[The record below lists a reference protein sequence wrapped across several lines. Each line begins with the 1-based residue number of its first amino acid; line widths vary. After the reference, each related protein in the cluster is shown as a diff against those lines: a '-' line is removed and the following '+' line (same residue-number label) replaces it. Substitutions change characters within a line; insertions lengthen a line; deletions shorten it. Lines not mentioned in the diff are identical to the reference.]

1 MNLRRA
7 IGGAVAAA
15 GTMAVGN
22 RLQRRR
28 AGELENP
35 LPGVSRTYRWRGMD
49 VAYTVAG
56 DPENPDLLCC
66 HGVHAAASS
75 DEFAPIFEQLAEN
88 YRVIA
93 VDLPGFGR
101 SDRPPL
107 VYSAKLYTEFLRE
120 FAADVLDRPTV
131 IASSLTGSFALAAA
145 EEGVFE
151 RLVLVCP
158 TAETGPE
165 RPWLRT
171 LFRSPL
177 VGTTLFNLLV
187 SKPSLRY
194 FFRKEG
200 YYDADSIRPEEVE
213 YAWASA
219 HQPGARFA
227 PASFVSGSLDP
238 EEFDLTTELAA
249 CPAPVT
255 LLWGR
260 EAEIVPLREGRR
272 LADVADT
279 ELAVVDYAT
288 LLPHAERP
296 EAVAD
301 YLAGLAED

>member
-15 GTMAVGN
+15 GAAAIGH

-56 DPENPDLLCC
+56 DPENPDLVCY
-66 HGVHAAASS
+66 HGLHAAASS
-75 DEFAPIFEQLAEN
+75 EEFSPIFEALAEH
-88 YRVIA
+88 YHVVA

-107 VYSAKLYTEFLRE
+107 VYSADLYTEFVRE
-120 FAADVLDRPTV
+120 FAADVLETPTV
-131 IASSLTGSFALAAA
+131 LASSLTGSFALSAA
-145 EEGVFE
+145 EEGAFE

-158 TAETGPE
+158 TADTGPE

-171 LFRSPL
+171 LVRSPL
-177 VGTTLFNLLV
+177 VGTALFDLLA
-187 SKPSLRY
+187 SRPSLRY
-194 FFRKEG
+194 FLRREG
-200 YYDADSIRPEEVE
+200 YYDPDSIRPEEVA
-213 YAWASA
+213 YAWATT

-238 EEFDLTTELAA
+238 DFDLATELSA
-249 CPAPVT
+249 CPVPVT

-272 LADVADT
+272 LAEAAGCD
-279 ELAVVDYAT
+279 LAVVDYAT

-296 EAVAD
+296 AEVAE
-301 YLAGLAED
+301 YLAGLVE

>member
-15 GTMAVGN
+15 GAAAVGN
-22 RLQRRR
+22 RIRRQR

-35 LPGVSRTYRWRGMD
+35 LPGVSRSYRWRGMD

-56 DPENPDLLCC
+56 DPEDPDLLCC
-66 HGVHAAASS
+66 HGIHAAASS
-75 DEFAPIFEQLAEN
+75 DEFAPIFEELAEN
-88 YRVIA
+88 YHVVA

-107 VYSAKLYTEFLRE
+107 VYSADLYTEFIRE
-120 FAADVLDRPTV
+120 FAADVLEEPTV
-131 IASSLTGSFALAAA
+131 LASSLTGSFALAAA
-145 EEGVFE
+145 DEGGFE

-158 TAETGPE
+158 TADTGPE

-171 LFRSPL
+171 LVRSPL
-177 VGTTLFNLLV
+177 VGTTLFDLLA

-194 FFRKEG
+194 FLRREG
-200 YYDADSIRPEEVE
+200 YYDPDSIRPEEVE
-213 YAWASA
+213 YAWATT

-238 EEFDLTTELAA
+238 ADFDLTTELAA
-249 CPAPVT
+249 CPVPVT

-272 LADVADT
+272 LAEAAGA

-296 EAVAD
+296 EAVAE
-301 YLAGLAED
+301 YLAGLVE